1 MTKAYY
7 RAMSSD
13 YFRAMGIQL
22 KRGRYLTDLDS
33 EGTPP
38 VTLINESM
46 ARSFWPDDDPIGKQI
61 TIIFPSE
68 LANYGPPVAREI
80 VGVVG
85 DVKHAALEGR
95 PEPEMYAPF
104 LQNPLLFMTLL
115 VRTTGEPTS
124 VAGPVRA
131 AVWSVDKDQP
141 VAPMVTMEQ
150 ILDRS
155 VAQPRFRTLL
165 LTIFAA
171 LALAL
176 AAMGVYGVMAYFVE
190 QRTREIGLRMA
201 LGAKAGDVLRLILGY
216 SLRLTLIGVVIGLGA
231 SFLLTRLVAS
241 LLYNVS
247 ALDRATFAATPL
259 LIVLVTLI
267 ATYVPARKAMKV
279 DPMMALRHE

>member
-1 MTKAYY
+1 
-7 RAMSSD
+7 
-13 YFRAMGIQL
+13 
-22 KRGRYLTDLDS
+22 
-33 EGTPP
+33 
-38 VTLINESM
+38 
-46 ARSFWPDDDPIGKQI
+46 
-61 TIIFPSE
+61 
-68 LANYGPPVAREI
+68 
-80 VGVVG
+80 
-85 DVKHAALEGR
+85 
-95 PEPEMYAPF
+95 MYAPF

-150 ILDRS
+150 ILERS

-165 LTIFAA
+165 LTVFAA

-201 LGAKAGDVLRLILGY
+201 LGAKTGDVLRLIVGY
-216 SLRLTLIGVVIGLGA
+216 SLKLTLIGVVIGLGA